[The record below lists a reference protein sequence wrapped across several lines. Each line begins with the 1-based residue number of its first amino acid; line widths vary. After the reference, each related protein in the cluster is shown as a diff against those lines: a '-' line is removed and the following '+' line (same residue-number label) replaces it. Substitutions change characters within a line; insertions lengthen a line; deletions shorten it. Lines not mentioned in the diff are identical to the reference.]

1 MAGLGYKNFNTG
13 DVLTAGD
20 VDNYLMEQTVMVFA
34 SAAARTSA
42 LTSVLAEGMI
52 SYLKDTNSTEYYSGS
67 AWVAIGAGSS
77 GKVLQVVFAST
88 STSTT
93 VASTTYT
100 DSTLTA
106 TITPLFNTSKVLAIY
121 SQSMQATRSAAA
133 CGGHVQLLRGS
144 TSIQDLGQILDANF
158 GGASCGLAGT
168 FASSYL
174 DSPATTSATTYKTQ
188 VKTNTT
194 ANSGQVVAQPS
205 STISSITLLEIG
217 A

>member
-1 MAGLGYKNFNTG
+1 
-13 DVLTAGD
+13 
-20 VDNYLMEQTVMVFA
+20 
-34 SAAARTSA
+34 
-42 LTSVLAEGMI
+42 
-52 SYLKDTNSTEYYSGS
+52 
-67 AWVAIGAGSS
+67 
-77 GKVLQVVFAST
+77 
-88 STSTT
+88 
-93 VASTTYT
+93 
-100 DSTLTA
+100 
-106 TITPLFNTSKVLAIY
+106 
-121 SQSMQATRSAAA
+121 MQATRSAAA